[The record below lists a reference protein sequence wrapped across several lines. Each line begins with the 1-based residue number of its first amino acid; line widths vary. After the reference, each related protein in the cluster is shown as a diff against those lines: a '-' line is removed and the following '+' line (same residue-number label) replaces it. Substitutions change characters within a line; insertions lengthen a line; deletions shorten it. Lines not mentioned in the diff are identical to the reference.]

1 MIYQV
6 HFPVMNPVRVLAFI
20 HVLREQ
26 GYLYGTTEPS
36 KFGMSYY
43 VNYVYVNQERK
54 LYLGKLETPFEDVER
69 TIIWEDNL
77 NDQLKL
83 VPEEVWQ
90 DYILGH
96 NL

>member
-6 HFPVMNPVRVLAFI
+6 HFPVMNPAWVLAFI
-20 HVLREQ
+20 HMLREQ

-36 KFGMSYY
+36 KFGMSYH
-43 VNYVYVNQERK
+43 VRYVYVNQERK
-54 LYLGKLETPFEDVER
+54 LYLGKSDTPFEDVER